1 MSKIRHANKQESM
14 AHIQWEKKQIET
26 VTEEAQTLDLPG
38 KDFKSDSLNIVL

>member
-1 MSKIRHANKQESM
+1 M
-14 AHIQWEKKQIET
+14 AHTQRGKKQIET